1 METKEEIMLPSPS
14 KGLANNGEQCS
25 PGDDSGSFYMK
36 LAVLLESSGLS
47 LIFNVRETL
56 LDLYL
61 FYLEVT
67 RREGYHQ
74 VDREKKWGEVV
85 FALKLE
91 GNSVKLCAQAEK
103 FYAHLLYQFEQLYFY
118 RRPAKQAG
126 SNSTKGPLQK
136 KRKST
141 ASLPHTMD
149 IKDGHKKTT
158 EMSKDYSCNMTAVVF
173 RGAYTML
180 WIPTKQV
187 LGMWFYR
194 HPHMSKKPRN
204 TEALEG
210 QKILRLAIDAW
221 RNMSTIEKKP
231 YEEESKKNKEAM
243 IGNKKEEK
251 WHSLS
256 GDNLVTSQPE
266 TDDSKLVKKA
276 TEKSPTD
283 PSFIFIYN

>member
-158 EMSKDYSCNMTAVVF
+158 EMSKDYSCNMTAGAGYVVLPPPSHVKETKKH
-173 RGAYTML
+173 RGSL
-180 WIPTKQV
+180 P
-187 LGMWFYR
+187 
-194 HPHMSKKPRN
+194 
-204 TEALEG
+204 G
-210 QKILRLAIDAW
+210 QKTAYQIFLKHECARLNLWSGLR
-221 RNMSTIEKKP
+221 RPENPTFGYRCM
-231 YEEESKKNKEAM
+231 EEY
-243 IGNKKEEK
+243 
-251 WHSLS
+251 
-256 GDNLVTSQPE
+256 V
-266 TDDSKLVKKA
+266 
-276 TEKSPTD
+276 
-283 PSFIFIYN
+283 YN

>member
-36 LAVLLESSGLS
+36 LAVLFESSGLS
-47 LIFNVRETL
+47 LM
-56 LDLYL
+56 
-61 FYLEVT
+61 
-67 RREGYHQ
+67 
-74 VDREKKWGEVV
+74 
-85 FALKLE
+85 
-91 GNSVKLCAQAEK
+91 
-103 FYAHLLYQFEQLYFY
+103 
-118 RRPAKQAG
+118 RPAKQAG
-126 SNSTKGPLQK
+126 SNSTKGLFFSLVTSSSFFKGPLQK

-158 EMSKDYSCNMTAVVF
+158 EMSKDYSCNMTAGAGYVV
-173 RGAYTML
+173 L
-180 WIPTKQV
+180 PPPSHVKETKKH
-187 LGMWFYR
+187 R
-194 HPHMSKKPRN
+194 
-204 TEALEG
+204 G

-276 TEKSPTD
+276 TEKAPMD